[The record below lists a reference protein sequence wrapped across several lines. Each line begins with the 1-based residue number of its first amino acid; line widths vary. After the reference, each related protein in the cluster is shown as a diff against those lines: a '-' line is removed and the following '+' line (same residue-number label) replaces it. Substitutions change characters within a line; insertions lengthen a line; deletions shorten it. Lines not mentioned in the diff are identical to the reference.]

1 LPVLA
6 DPLALEKRD
15 ESAGFSKKD
24 LQELQNRTAQGRF
37 VRDLQREK
45 AQTETGLIN

>member
-1 LPVLA
+1 MA
-6 DPLALEKRD
+6 GPLAWEKRD

-24 LQELQNRTAQGRF
+24 LQKLQNRSAQGRF

-45 AQTETGLIN
+45 AQTETGLGH